1 MIDTEQI
8 TVPMSSAEGLHGGAC
23 LGVRGSDSIV
33 FFDWD
38 EGEFIRKI
46 DVAPQQVS
54 ACLPSCLPDSLLILM
69 DHKQNRTSTK
79 LHVARLG

>member
-1 MIDTEQI
+1 
-8 TVPMSSAEGLHGGAC
+8 MSSAEGLHGGAC

-54 ACLPSCLPDSLLILM
+54 GSAFSSTFPPGVSPAPDSLLRLHLLTLDEPI
-69 DHKQNRTSTK
+69 QN
-79 LHVARLG
+79 GF